1 MPVPA
6 SDTPLRGHLG
16 YWLRLVSN
24 HVSQSFARA
33 LATRDIG
40 VADWVI
46 LRMLHEAGPAMPSR
60 LAADLGMTRG
70 GLSKLADRLVARGL
84 IVRTGATADKRRQLL
99 ALTDAGR
106 RLIPDLTALADA
118 NDAAFFG
125 DLPVADRQVME
136 RVLTGIASRHHLT
149 TVPSD

>member
-1 MPVPA
+1 MSVPA

-46 LRMLHEAGPAMPSR
+46 LRMLHEAGPA
-60 LAADLGMTRG
+60 
-70 GLSKLADRLVARGL
+70 
-84 IVRTGATADKRRQLL
+84 TADKRRQLL
-99 ALTDAGR
+99 ALTDAGS

-125 DLPVADRQVME
+125 DLPAADRQVME
-136 RVLTGIASRHHLT
+136 RVLTGIADRHHLT